1 MFNYSTILV
10 DASGQL
16 VPSPTTKTSS
26 AKDIQVALLDPPED
40 NDQSIVIQI
49 TEQPLLIWIWVGG
62 FVMLFGSA
70 MSAIPSTKRKQASV
84 MAKES
89 NLQAEEA

>member
-1 MFNYSTILV
+1 M
-10 DASGQL
+10 
-16 VPSPTTKTSS
+16 
-26 AKDIQVALLDPPED
+26 ALLDPPED

-62 FVMLFGSA
+62 FVMLLGSA